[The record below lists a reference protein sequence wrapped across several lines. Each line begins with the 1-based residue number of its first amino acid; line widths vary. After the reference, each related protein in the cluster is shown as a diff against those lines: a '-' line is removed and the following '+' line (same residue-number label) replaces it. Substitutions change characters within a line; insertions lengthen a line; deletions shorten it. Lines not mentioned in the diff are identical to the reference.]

1 MPVMWTS
8 YQGGASCS
16 GNNFDDFLR
25 SHCWWL
31 CKRRK
36 HGVFGQQLVDAD
48 GGAAVSSP
56 AMSVVVAAMIPRL
69 DVVRS
74 AADESNSMD
83 EPNSTGRIVGGVEEE
98 TLDTCLAHIPQDA
111 TAGQKMMA
119 EQTCRRDFSVR
130 R

>member
-1 MPVMWTS
+1 MLRNAILITFFGLMV
-8 YQGGASCS
+8 GGCASDGDKMESS
-16 GNNFDDFLR
+16 GGSPSTAGD
-25 SHCWWL
+25 SSTA
-31 CKRRK
+31 
-36 HGVFGQQLVDAD
+36 G

-56 AMSVVVAAMIPRL
+56 TMSGTAA
-69 DVVRS
+69 
-74 AADESNSMD
+74 AESNSMNQ
-83 EPNSTGRIVGGVEEE
+83 PNSSRNRIAAGVEEE